1 MQPYNQILAILPL
14 SDTQIGQCY
23 LTNHI
28 EALVSEKEPD
38 APIGWN
44 EVKSKIIHT
53 FAKQRIFTDRLEY
66 QRPI

>member
-38 APIGWN
+38 APIG
-44 EVKSKIIHT
+44 
-53 FAKQRIFTDRLEY
+53 
-66 QRPI
+66 